1 MRDAVKMARSK
12 QYSVCISDKFKV
24 ESGKVHFRPC
34 HLFLI
39 IKWALLILEYSR
51 LLKQPYFAVAK
62 AK

>member
-12 QYSVCISDKFKV
+12 QYSVCISNKFEV
-24 ESGKVHFRPC
+24 ESGKVHIRPR

-39 IKWALLILEYSR
+39 RKLATLLLEYSR
-51 LLKQPYFAVAK
+51 LFKQPYFALAK